1 MSIVTIDNNIDYTL
15 AEGTSEARS
24 VPMLVTVRLGQ
35 EFDGAFEALKILHAQ
50 INRETKGKIFKHRSG
65 LGAVIQSIWLLW
77 CYTARDIAAMK
88 KETSAQNNELATD
101 IAEMKGTIS
110 ALGAEITALRT
121 STDN

>member
-35 EFDGAFEALKILHAQ
+35 EFDGTFAVLRMLHAQ
-50 INRETKGKIFKHRSG
+50 IARETDGKIHKHQSG
-65 LGAVIQSIWLLW
+65 LGTVIQAIWLLW

-88 KETSAQNNELATD
+88 KETNAKSNELATD

-110 ALGAEITALRT
+110 ALRAEIDALRT